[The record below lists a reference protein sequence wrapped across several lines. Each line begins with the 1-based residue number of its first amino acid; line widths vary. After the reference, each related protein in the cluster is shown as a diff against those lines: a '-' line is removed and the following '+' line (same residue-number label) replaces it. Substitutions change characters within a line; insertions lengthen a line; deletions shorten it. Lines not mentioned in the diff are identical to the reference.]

1 MYSETNKNW
10 KQSTFEDMLT
20 LLKSTQVSCT
30 LWIYFKNR
38 WPQSEGFWFN
48 YSFPGDT
55 CLWFVL
61 FSAILLFLFLHWSFF
76 SNFSFDL
83 SILRPHH
90 PCLLVIFV
98 NCPACIS
105 ATPSAHSSFCQI
117 LPFILLLL
125 ILPHEPNPRHNKNS
139 LSPTILPTIW
149 TITCPG
155 STKPG
160 PIPTVKSV
168 LKTIWNLEYVS
179 LQYLWL
185 GSVNQRHSMQ
195 PMM

>member
-1 MYSETNKNW
+1 MLQNSRKAKKWLLNVYHQNILFMYSETNKNW

-61 FSAILLFLFLHWSFF
+61 FSAVLLFLFLHWSFF

-105 ATPSAHSSFCQI
+105 ATPSAHSSFYQI
-117 LPFILLLL
+117 LPFILFA
-125 ILPHEPNPRHNKNS
+125 PHFAS
-139 LSPTILPTIW
+139 W
-149 TITCPG
+149 
-155 STKPG
+155 TKP
-160 PIPTVKSV
+160 
-168 LKTIWNLEYVS
+168 
-179 LQYLWL
+179 QA
-185 GSVNQRHSMQ
+185 Q
-195 PMM
+195 